1 MNPVYEIK
9 QTTMGEDII
18 IATYENGRVLSIPLD
33 PANSDYQ
40 AYLKYLEENN

>member
-9 QTTMGEDII
+9 QTTMGQDII
-18 IATYENGRVLSIPLD
+18 IATYEDGRVLSIPTE

-40 AYLKYLEENN
+40 VYLKYLEENN

>member
-40 AYLKYLEENN
+40 VYLKYLEENN